1 MNIGL
6 IGTGTIGSGVIA
18 LYQNNFDK
26 LKSHAKKPFKLKTIC
41 DLDFSKCPYDLSA
54 FQKTSSYKELIAD
67 PEINIIVELI
77 GGDEPART
85 IIETALKA
93 KKHVIT
99 ANKLVLAKYG
109 KELLKIAD
117 YNNVSLLYEASVGGA
132 IPIINNL
139 KDSLSPNNF
148 KEIVGILNGTT
159 NFILTKMQKE
169 GADYSVVLK
178 EAQKLGYAEA
188 DPSSDV
194 EGLDSSYKLSI
205 LASIAFQTEISIDQ
219 ILMEG
224 ITKISAKDINYA
236 KNLDASIKLLAIA
249 RNTDKGLELRVHPVI
264 ISNTHPLASVNY
276 VFNAI
281 YVDGD
286 ATGESMFYGR
296 GAGSIPTAGS
306 VWADIL
312 NIINESAYGTEKKQT
327 INILPKEEIASK
339 YYIRLLVE
347 DKPGV
352 LAEISGIF
360 AKRNISIKEAIQK
373 GAGEDAELVVVTHT
387 IKEGIKNSAIKEIKA
402 LSCIKDVASIIRVG
416 I

>member
-6 IGTGTIGSGVIA
+6 IGTGTIGSGVIH
-18 LYQNNFDK
+18 LYQSNFAK
-26 LKSHAKKPFKLKTIC
+26 LSSHAKTPFKLKTIC
-41 DLDFSKCPYDLSA
+41 DLDFSKCPYDLSS
-54 FQKTSSYKELIAD
+54 FQKTNSFKELIAD
-67 PEINIIVELI
+67 PEINIIIELI

-85 IIETALKA
+85 IIESALKA
-93 KKHVIT
+93 KKHVVT

-109 KELLKIAD
+109 KDLLKLAED
-117 YNNVSLLYEASVGGA
+117 NNVSLLYEASVGGA

-148 KEIVGILNGTT
+148 KEMVGILNGTT

-169 GADYSVVLK
+169 GADYAVVLK

-194 EGLDSSYKLSI
+194 EGMDSRYKLSI
-205 LASIAFQTEISIDQ
+205 LASIAFHADINIEQ

-264 ISNTHPLASVNY
+264 LKNSHPLASVND

-312 NIINESAYGTEKKQT
+312 NIINGTAYVTEKKLKV
-327 INILPKEEIASK
+327 NILPKEEIVSK

-360 AKRNISIKEAIQK
+360 AKLNISIKEAIQK
-373 GAGEDAELVVVTHT
+373 GADEDAELVIVTHS
-387 IKEGIKNSAIKEIKA
+387 IKEGIKNKAIEKIKA

>member
-117 YNNVSLLYEASVGGA
+117 DNNVSLLYEASVGGA